1 MDYVVGVLVLV
12 VVAAIGLGLVI
23 IHHENAPG
31 MRPSMAAARRVV
43 WKTQLV
49 SPGDPCRCGGTLT
62 GSEVI
67 SERFGA
73 LIDCTGCSRSWTTDG
88 RRVRV
93 RVRRAV

>member
-1 MDYVVGVLVLV
+1 VDYVVGVLVLV
-12 VVAAIGLGLVI
+12 VVAAIGLGLVV

-49 SPGDPCRCGGTLT
+49 SPGDPCRCGGTLN
-62 GSEVI
+62 SSNVI

-73 LIDCTGCSRSWTTDG
+73 LIGCTDCSRSWTTDG

-93 RVRRAV
+93 RRAV